1 MRLVFV
7 DCDLK
12 DCGKRVGPLD
22 DNDEHADL
30 AGWIKIS
37 MAVFKLNPEEIE
49 VEQKQTSM
57 PMPFGM
63 LMMGESQRNQL
74 EADPLSGMFCS
85 WEHVVRWVQGEAV
98 VWQAAEAGR

>member
-1 MRLVFV
+1 MKLSFV

-49 VEQKQTSM
+49 EEKHQHQQ
-57 PMPFGM
+57 PMPFGF
-63 LMMGESQRNQL
+63 LMVTEQHRNQV
-74 EADPLSGMFCS
+74 EAEPLNGMFCS
-85 WEHVVRWVQGEAV
+85 WEHAVRWVQGEAV